1 MWNPQ
6 LSKCVYQ
13 TAEVHAKYS
22 ADVQESVR
30 DKEKTN
36 TLDDSQNIVQML
48 YNKEI
53 NGIAVVT
60 YDQNISIIGLDKLRL
75 KKQVSDTLFL
85 HLKAVIYMSRV
96 MRKPTFCIY
105 KNKDA
110 DQLRGH
116 RKADQGLCFC
126 YIDGTIPLLAK
137 SKISSP

>member
-30 DKEKTN
+30 DKQKTN
-36 TLDDSQNIVQML
+36 TLDDSQNIIQML

-75 KKQVSDTLFL
+75 KKQVSDTLMFTPESSYIYEPRHEKTNIL
-85 HLKAVIYMSRV
+85 HMQKQ
-96 MRKPTFCIY
+96 K
-105 KNKDA
+105 
-110 DQLRGH
+110 RGS
-116 RKADQGLCFC
+116 ALW
-126 YIDGTIPLLAK
+126 
-137 SKISSP
+137 SPRS